1 MAKNEESRTLSVDSD
16 ASKKTGG
23 LLFQFR
29 YVIIISVLFT
39 GLSIYYALTY
49 FPELSTLRAVGAGL
63 GSAYSAPCVQRLIVN
78 SSNPNY
84 ECSGSFLRRE
94 FDETRNPRYNFS
106 VFIQSFV
113 MPDAY
118 R

>member
-23 LLFQFR
+23 LLYQFR

-49 FPELSTLRAVGAGL
+49 FPELSTLRAVRRSWFRL
-63 GSAYSAPCVQRLIVN
+63 ILLHVQRLIVN

-94 FDETRNPRYNFS
+94 FDETRNLRYNFS